1 MEFKNWDG
9 DGGYVGDGR
18 CLKKHFSQLGT
29 RSIRKEQSMI
39 NTINNELISEIKR
52 ALEDEE
58 RTIHSPD
65 VCQEFKAL
73 YKIYLDKGKR
83 GVKHYFQKRRIEMGV
98 FILADNMSN
107 LTKGSRGREE
117 KWKLQAMLDQYQVKI
132 QQILENDSEIQQS
145 RKLYLSCLNETAD
158 QIYMEL
164 SKYYF

>member
-65 VCQEFKAL
+65 VCQKFKAL

-83 GVKHYFQKRRIEMGV
+83 GEKHYFQKRRIEMGGI
-98 FILADNMSN
+98 ILLDILLDSMSN
-107 LTKGSRGREE
+107 LTKGLRGMEE
-117 KWKLQAMLDQYQVKI
+117 KWKLQTMLDQY
-132 QQILENDSEIQQS
+132 
-145 RKLYLSCLNETAD
+145 
-158 QIYMEL
+158 
-164 SKYYF
+164 